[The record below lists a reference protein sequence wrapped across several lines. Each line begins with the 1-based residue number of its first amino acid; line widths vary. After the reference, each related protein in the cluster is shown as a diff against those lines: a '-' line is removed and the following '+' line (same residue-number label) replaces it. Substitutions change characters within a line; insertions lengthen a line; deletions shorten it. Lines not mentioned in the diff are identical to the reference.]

1 MLWLPLLS
9 APASSQAVTF
19 AELDGALVEALV
31 VHQQVL
37 RREGREFPARLES
50 DLTLL
55 VPETKFSGHGRAQS
69 TRRAGKSRASH
80 KRT

>member
-37 RREGREFPARLES
+37 RREGREFPRPGWKA
-50 DLTLL
+50 TL
-55 VPETKFSGHGRAQS
+55 RC
-69 TRRAGKSRASH
+69 
-80 KRT
+80 